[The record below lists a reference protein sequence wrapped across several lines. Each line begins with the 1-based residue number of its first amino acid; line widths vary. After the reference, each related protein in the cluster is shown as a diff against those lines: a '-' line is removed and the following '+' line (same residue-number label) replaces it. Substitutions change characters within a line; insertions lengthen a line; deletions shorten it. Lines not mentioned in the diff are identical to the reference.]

1 MATTSR
7 ATTVQQ
13 NQLLQPTLPQ
23 GTTQPHSQTQTQTR
37 TQTQTQTQTQAV
49 LHLRGAPTDSER
61 GSTRRRIQWAEDVID
76 NEGLGRK
83 KSKVCCIYHA
93 PKGIDESSDE
103 SSSGEEDSESDSGDD
118 GSARP
123 AGGRKGCGHG
133 HAHGHGHGKRN
144 GKGNGEGSSR
154 KRSPNAY
161 ERLPKVKGVKRET

>member
-7 ATTVQQ
+7 APAGQQ
-13 NQLLQPTLPQ
+13 THVLQPTPQ
-23 GTTQPHSQTQTQTR
+23 PSTTTR
-37 TQTQTQTQTQAV
+37 TQMQTQTQAI
-49 LHLRGAPTDSER
+49 LRLRGAPLDSER
-61 GSTRRRIQWAEDVID
+61 GSSTRRGIQWASDVID

-103 SSSGEEDSESDSGDD
+103 SSSDSDSESDSGDD

-123 AGGRKGCGHG
+123 VGGAKKAAGRGKGCGHG
-133 HAHGHGHGKRN
+133 HGHGHGK
-144 GKGNGEGSSR
+144 GKGNGDGEGSGSGKAR

-161 ERLPKVKGVKRET
+161 ERMPMVKGAAKEK

>member
-7 ATTVQQ
+7 PPASQQ
-13 NQLLQPTLPQ
+13 TQVLQPTPQ
-23 GTTQPHSQTQTQTR
+23 TSSTTR
-37 TQTQTQTQTQAV
+37 TQTQTQTQAV
-49 LHLRGAPTDSER
+49 LHLRGAPLNSER
-61 GSTRRRIQWAEDVID
+61 GSTRRRIQWAEDVVD

-103 SSSGEEDSESDSGDD
+103 SSSSDSDSDSDSGDD

-123 AGGRKGCGHG
+123 AGGAKKGKACGHG
-133 HAHGHGHGKRN
+133 HGHDHGKGK
-144 GKGNGEGSSR
+144 GKGNGEGSGKAR

-161 ERLPKVKGVKRET
+161 ERMPKVKGAAKEK